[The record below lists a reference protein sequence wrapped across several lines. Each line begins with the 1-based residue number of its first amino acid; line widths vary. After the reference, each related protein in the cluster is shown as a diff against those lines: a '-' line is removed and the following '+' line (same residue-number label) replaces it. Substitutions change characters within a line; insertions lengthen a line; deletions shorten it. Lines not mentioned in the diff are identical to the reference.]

1 MHKKIIEKVDEKID
15 KILEMGINSEN
26 LDALGK
32 LVDIHK
38 DIKNEEYWKEKEDK
52 YNEKLRKL

>member
-1 MHKKIIEKVDEKID
+1 MHKEIIKKVDEKID

-38 DIKNEEYWKEKEDK
+38 DIKNEEYWKEKEEMYD
-52 YNEKLRKL
+52 EKLRKL